1 MELSEIAGERAFRMG
16 KPVPN
21 LLLQVGQF
29 LQCAAVCCCTESGS
43 DVSCHKHKGHEV
55 SLGFKEPERSAV
67 TGANLQFDREL
78 VKIVVT
84 LQFNNAF

>member
-1 MELSEIAGERAFRMG
+1 MG
-16 KPVPN
+16 KRVPN

-29 LQCAAVCCCTESGS
+29 LQCAAVCCCTECSVLRLRRELS
-43 DVSCHKHKGHEV
+43 QAQGHEV